1 MSIRICEVC
10 GAAFDE
16 AVAFHTPHAR
26 RIYDPSECTI
36 HAPVPQ
42 CPNCGF
48 EATIEPEP
56 AAERGAGS
64 RRDAAL
70 ATR

>member
-1 MSIRICEVC
+1 MLIRICEAC
-10 GAAFDE
+10 GVTFDQTAAL
-16 AVAFHTPHAR
+16 HLLRHR
-26 RIYDPSECTI
+26 RIYDPSECTL
-36 HAPVPQ
+36 HAPAPQ

-48 EATIEPEP
+48 VATMEPEP
-56 AAERGAGS
+56 AAERGARS

>member
-1 MSIRICEVC
+1 MLIRICQAC
-10 GAAFDE
+10 GATFDQTG
-16 AVAFHTPHAR
+16 ALHLLRPR
-26 RIYDPSECTI
+26 RIHDPSECTI
-36 HAPVPQ
+36 HAPAPQ

-48 EATIEPEP
+48 VATIEPEP
-56 AAERGAGS
+56 AAEPGGDS

>member
-1 MSIRICEVC
+1 MLIRICEAC
-10 GAAFDE
+10 GATFDQT
-16 AVAFHTPHAR
+16 AALHVLRPR

-36 HAPVPQ
+36 HAPAPQ

-48 EATIEPEP
+48 VATIEPEP